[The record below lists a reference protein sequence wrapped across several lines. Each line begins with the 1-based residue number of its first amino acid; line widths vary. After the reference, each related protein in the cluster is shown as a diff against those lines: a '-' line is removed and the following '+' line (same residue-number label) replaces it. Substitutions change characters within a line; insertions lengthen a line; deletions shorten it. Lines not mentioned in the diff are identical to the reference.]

1 MSFTIHPCYRS
12 AFVQDAKLQETS
24 LEHVVILGL
33 DVTVRIELY
42 LVTVIVTWVL
52 ESRRFQIVVYP
63 PGVSCK
69 WLIAITAYDL
79 FCDQ

>member
-1 MSFTIHPCYRS
+1 M
-12 AFVQDAKLQETS
+12 QETS

-52 ESRRFQIVVYP
+52 ESRRLQNVVLFL
-63 PGVSCK
+63 VSG
-69 WLIAITAYDL
+69 
-79 FCDQ
+79 

>member
-1 MSFTIHPCYRS
+1 MLTLNNGLGLGLFNHVVPYTSMLQISGLCK
-12 AFVQDAKLQETS
+12 DAKVQETS

-52 ESRRFQIVVYP
+52 ESRRLQNVVLFL
-63 PGVSCK
+63 VSG
-69 WLIAITAYDL
+69 
-79 FCDQ
+79 